1 MKKSVNEIVSGSKE
15 MIKTLILS
23 CHGMLECGIDYK
35 GTMTQICRS
44 CEVTDDENHRLNE
57 CINFSETNRANDPL
71 KSNFEHVYSI
81 NDNTLKAIMNVI
93 QNVWELRYTNSRM
106 KKPI

>member
-35 GTMTQICRS
+35 GTMTQICRL
-44 CEVTDDENHRLNE
+44 CELTDDENHRLN
-57 CINFSETNRANDPL
+57 
-71 KSNFEHVYSI
+71 
-81 NDNTLKAIMNVI
+81 
-93 QNVWELRYTNSRM
+93 
-106 KKPI
+106 

>member
-44 CEVTDDENHRLNE
+44 CEVTDDENHHLNE
-57 CINFSETNRANDPL
+57 CINFSQTFIIKLLRENKNMDFYL
-71 KSNFEHVYSI
+71 IHV
-81 NDNTLKAIMNVI
+81 
-93 QNVWELRYTNSRM
+93 
-106 KKPI
+106 